1 MTTVYKPEFYGTRY
15 WKYYEFQDIF
25 KAGEKPLGDI
35 ARVYFEGSPTDAGNQ
50 LDSLA
55 GTVPA
60 SVVDSLLAS
69 PTFLFL
75 RFLVLGD
82 LGLQEKAGEAA
93 KECVTR
99 GGDPQRC
106 MSDLAV
112 FLAENERPDLAQ
124 QMLEEQVGEQPDNLA
139 AQTNLFA
146 VAIANDDAAA
156 TARAIATLAA
166 RKSVITR
173 VILESRKSGFHMGLG
188 SYEFLAVYLSA
199 ALRWLRRVDWDDGQI
214 PEPGR
219 SMVYFGFELIMALDS
234 LPAFQRDNCLMHILQ
249 MTLVDSDV
257 MQKWMHWGAG
267 KFGAASASMAL
278 LKAGLDFNR
287 CEAGSED
294 ALAALAARDGD
305 GFFALL
311 GLALAYTDQ
320 GELDREYECLER
332 LMKRHPDYYRFP
344 FHAASNRFR
353 AGDQRLANELAH
365 AAISTYGKE
374 RLAGYYDVAR
384 YNAEIMDQGIAAGL
398 KERPSETDTYAS
410 EDWVE
415 DYWNTYH
422 FEFRRFTHRENHSV
436 FLNRLYVNSVED
448 LQGEHPDLRRVVN
461 LGSFCGYFDHM
472 LAESHP
478 ELSVVGFDRDEAV
491 IELNRR
497 HFTAPNLDFQSAD
510 LDSVL
515 KEAVAAG
522 ATVVTHVRTCTLMFP
537 AGVAAFYEQC
547 REAGVKYIVG
557 IESTGYSWHIDGFPD
572 PDDFDRPPVV
582 PLGIMVDHNY
592 PRLLHDAGYR
602 VSRRDSFMYPVIHPE
617 RLAQEQFVPVRYV
630 AELA

>member
-1 MTTVYKPEFYGTRY
+1 MTTVYKPEFYRTSY
-15 WKYYEFQDIF
+15 WKYYEVQDIS
-25 KAGEKPLGDI
+25 KAGEKHLSHI
-35 ARVYFEGSPTDAGNQ
+35 ARVYFDGSPTDAK
-50 LDSLA
+50 DEIDDLA
-55 GTVPA
+55 NTVP
-60 SVVDSLLAS
+60 VPVFESLIAS
-69 PTFLFL
+69 PTFHFL
-75 RFLVLGD
+75 RSLVLGS
-82 LGLQEKAGEAA
+82 LGLQEKAGEAIEQCA
-93 KECVTR
+93 TR

-106 MSDLAV
+106 TSDLAV
-112 FLAENERPDLAQ
+112 FLAENDRMVLAQ
-124 QMLEEQVGEQPDNLA
+124 QMLEEQVREQPDNLA

-146 VAIANDDAAA
+146 VAIANDDATA
-156 TARAIATLAA
+156 TALAIAALAA
-166 RKSVITR
+166 RKGVITR
-173 VILESRKSGFHMGLG
+173 VILESRGKGLP
-188 SYEFLAVYLSA
+188 SHNFLAVYLSA
-199 ALRWLRRVDWDDGQI
+199 ALRWLRRVDWEGGEI

-219 SMVYFGFELIMALDS
+219 SMVYLGFELIVVLDL
-234 LPAFQRDNCLMHILQ
+234 LPAFQRDYCLMKILQ
-249 MTLVDSDV
+249 FTLVDSDV

-294 ALAALAARDGD
+294 ALAVLAAEDGD

-311 GLALAYTDQ
+311 GLALAYTDRS
-320 GELDREYECLER
+320 ELDREYECLER

-353 AGDQRLANELAH
+353 AGDQRLANELAR
-365 AAISTYGKE
+365 AAISTYGE
-374 RLAGYYDVAR
+374 EGLAGYYDVAH

-398 KERPSETDTYAS
+398 KERTKEVDVYAS
-410 EDWVE
+410 ADWVE
-415 DYWNTYH
+415 DYWNIYH

-557 IESTGYSWHIDGFPD
+557 IESTGYSWQIDGFPD

-592 PRLLHDAGYR
+592 PRLLRDAGYR
-602 VSRRDSFMYPVIHPE
+602 LFKRDLFMYPVIHEE
-617 RLAQEQFVPVRYV
+617 RVAQEQFVPVRYV